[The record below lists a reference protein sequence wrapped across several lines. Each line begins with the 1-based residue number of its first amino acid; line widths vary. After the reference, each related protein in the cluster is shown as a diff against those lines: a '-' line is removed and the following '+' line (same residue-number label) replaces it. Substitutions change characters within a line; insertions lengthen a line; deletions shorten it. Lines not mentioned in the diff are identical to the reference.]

1 MNDAR
6 LTIRLPQ
13 EKLDFVRGYAKR
25 DGVTVTDL
33 VLNYFSDLER
43 KAAAASRRH
52 YPPLSPA
59 TAAIVGII
67 PSDIDVEAEYH
78 KHILEKYGCK

>member
-13 EKLDFVRGYAKR
+13 GKLDFVRGYAKR

-43 KAAAASRRH
+43 KAAAARRH

-67 PSDIDVEAEYH
+67 PSDIDVEAECH
-78 KHILEKYGCK
+78 THILEKYGCK

>member
-13 EKLDFVRGYAKR
+13 AKLDFVRGYAKR

-43 KAAAASRRH
+43 KAAVASRRH

-59 TAAIVGII
+59 TAAIVGIVKL
-67 PSDIDVEAEYH
+67 DGDAEEVYH
-78 KHILEKYGCK
+78 QHLVEKYGCK